1 MTVCIAAI
9 CDGGSGIV
17 VASDRMVT
25 GVDVEF
31 EQDNLKIDS
40 LTNLC
45 VALTAGSAIEHVDLL
60 RECRSIAQQTTAPA
74 IFDVAEI
81 VKERFVTLR
90 RKRAEELYFSPLGL
104 DIESFFEDQSSLS
117 PDLVLRLVRTL
128 EVEELNLEMVV
139 AGTDN
144 SGGHIYLVHDPGVA
158 SCMDALGFCCI
169 GSGEHHATMTF
180 VRTGY
185 SVRTPLHRA
194 LYLAYQAKRDA
205 EVAPGVGERFTDL
218 AYINNNE
225 LRYSSAE
232 LLNGFRA
239 VYDNS
244 RENATRR
251 LEELDEELGDLLKK
265 EAEED
270 A

>member
-128 EVEELNLEMVV
+128 EVEELNLEMLV

-194 LYLAYQAKRDA
+194 LYLAYQAKGTPRWRPA
-205 EVAPGVGERFTDL
+205 WENGSLTWPTSTTMNSGIQAPNCSMGSEPCMITAGKMQPEGWKNWTKNL
-218 AYINNNE
+218 AT
-225 LRYSSAE
+225 
-232 LLNGFRA
+232 F
-239 VYDNS
+239 
-244 RENATRR
+244 
-251 LEELDEELGDLLKK
+251 
-265 EAEED
+265 
-270 A
+270 